1 MCLVRLEMIQVASP
15 SKNFFKLALPAARE
29 LDRGERKSACVGALF
44 WIIRACAIVV
54 GLCRGVKTFLV
65 AKRLRWRMKFV
76 EKVCTRERPISL
88 DNSFANVSYADHMLK
103 KLSGLGGWPS
113 FPGRFSL
120 YKRDLSCATFV
131 EYFMAINFTAENQ

>member
-1 MCLVRLEMIQVASP
+1 MHSTSGDEVIEVASP
-15 SKNFFKLALPAARE
+15 SKNCFTLALPAARQ
-29 LDRGERKSACVGALF
+29 LDRGERKSGCVGALF

-88 DNSFANVSYADHMLK
+88 DNSFVNVSYAEHMLK
-103 KLSGLGGWPS
+103 NCLGWEGGPLSQDG
-113 FPGRFSL
+113 FL
-120 YKRDLSCATFV
+120 YT
-131 EYFMAINFTAENQ
+131 NGT